1 MTSNY
6 LTTEER
12 VVIASS
18 RAEATETESSRLR
31 KDLIK
36 AMDQANKAKA
46 KLKEV
51 SNQLRTKKMLAI

>member
-1 MTSNY
+1 MTTNY
-6 LTTEER
+6 LTTKER

-18 RAEATETESSRLR
+18 RVEATKTESSRLR

>member
-1 MTSNY
+1 MTTNY
-6 LTTEER
+6 LTMKER

-18 RAEATETESSRLR
+18 RVEATETESSRLR
-31 KDLIK
+31 KDMIK

-46 KLKEV
+46 KLKEL

>member
-1 MTSNY
+1 MTTNY
-6 LTTEER
+6 LTTKER
-12 VVIASS
+12 VVIASL
-18 RAEATETESSRLR
+18 RVEATETESSRLR